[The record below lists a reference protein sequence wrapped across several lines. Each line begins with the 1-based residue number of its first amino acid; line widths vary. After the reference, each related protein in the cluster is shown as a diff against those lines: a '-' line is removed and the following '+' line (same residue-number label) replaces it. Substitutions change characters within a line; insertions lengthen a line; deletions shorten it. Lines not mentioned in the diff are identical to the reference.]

1 MADNATSPVDIIAG
15 VIYEADECPD
25 IFEAESLELAGDIVE
40 ALASA
45 GFSITRAS
53 GT

>member
-1 MADNATSPVDIIAG
+1 MANATPAEIIAG

-25 IFEAESLELAGDIVE
+25 IFESESRELARDIVE

-45 GFSITRAS
+45 GFSITPTA
-53 GT
+53 